1 MANNYI
7 LAAFAVTVTASEAE
21 LIAAAE
27 TAIDAIEEDLQSEGR
42 REAYEALGSAFA
54 DAFPPI
60 SDDPFSGFMPI
71 FPDKDFPCLDATIT
85 IEDGQDHTTRVVT
98 FSGDQFG
105 IEQVANLL
113 FACAKSALPIGF
125 EYAYTC
131 DKLRNDEFGGGA
143 VIIKTDGIAYH
154 STHAIVSNALSAQP
168 HAETARLVLTTR
180 DAEHGLLFWNN
191 ETGFGNFASATLFTE
206 TDAAGFDVPIALDEP
221 EWLACPAG
229 MP

>member
-7 LAAFAVTVTASEAE
+7 HAAFAVTVTASEAA

-27 TAIDAIEEDLQSEGR
+27 TAIDAIEEDLQGEGR
-42 REAYEALGSAFA
+42 REAYKALGPEFA
-54 DAFPPI
+54 NAFPPI
-60 SDDPFSGFMPI
+60 SDDPFSGFIPI

-85 IEDGQDHTTRVVT
+85 IEDGQDHTTKVVT

-143 VIIKTDGIAYH
+143 VIIKADAINYH
-154 STHAIVSNALSAQP
+154 STHAIVTNALSTKQP
-168 HAETARLVLTTR
+168 AETTRLVLTTR

-191 ETGFGNFASATLFTE
+191 EAGFGNFASATLFTE
-206 TDAAGFDVPIALDEP
+206 NEAANFDVPIAFDEP

>member
-7 LAAFAVTVTASEAE
+7 HAAFAVTIRASEAE

-27 TAIDAIEEDLQSEGR
+27 TAIDAIEEDLQGEDR
-42 REAYEALGSAFA
+42 REAYNALGPAFA
-54 DAFPPI
+54 DAFPPT

-191 ETGFGNFASATLFTE
+191 EAGFGNFASATLFTE
-206 TDAAGFDVPIALDEP
+206 AEAAGFEVPIALDEP

>member
-7 LAAFAVTVTASEAE
+7 HAAFAVTITASEAE

-27 TAIDAIEEDLQSEGR
+27 TAIDAIEEDLQGEDR
-42 REAYEALGSAFA
+42 REAYNALGPAFA
-54 DAFPPI
+54 DAFPPT

-143 VIIKTDGIAYH
+143 VIIKADGIDYH

-191 ETGFGNFASATLFTE
+191 EAGFGNFASATLFTE
-206 TDAAGFDVPIALDEP
+206 AEAAGFEVPIALDEP

>member
-7 LAAFAVTVTASEAE
+7 HAAFAVTITASEAE

-27 TAIDAIEEDLQSEGR
+27 TAINAIEEDLQGESR
-42 REAYEALGSAFA
+42 REAYEALGPAFA

-60 SDDPFSGFMPI
+60 SEDPFSGFMPI
-71 FPDKDFPCLDATIT
+71 LPDKDFPCLDATIT
-85 IEDGQDHTTRVVT
+85 IEDGQDHTTKVVA

-143 VIIKTDGIAYH
+143 VIITANGIDYH
-154 STHAIVSNALSAQP
+154 STHAIVREALSEKP
-168 HAETARLVLTTR
+168 SPTCARLVLTIR
-180 DAEHGLLFWNN
+180 DTEQGLLFWNTD
-191 ETGFGNFASATLFTE
+191 TGFGDLASATLFTE
-206 TDAAGFDVPIALDEP
+206 QEAANFDVPIAFDEP

-229 MP
+229 VP

>member
-7 LAAFAVTVTASEAE
+7 HAAFAVTVTASEAA

-27 TAIDAIEEDLQSEGR
+27 TAIDAIEEDLQGEGR
-42 REAYEALGSAFA
+42 REAYEALGPAFA
-54 DAFPPI
+54 DAFPPL

-85 IEDGQDHTTRVVT
+85 IGDGQDHTTRVVT

-113 FACAKSALPIGF
+113 FACAKSALPIAF

-143 VIIKTDGIAYH
+143 VIIKADGIDYH

-168 HAETARLVLTTR
+168 PAKTTRLVLTIR
-180 DAEHGLLFWNN
+180 DAEYGLLFWNN

-206 TDAAGFDVPIALDEP
+206 TEATSFDVPIALDEP

>member
-7 LAAFAVTVTASEAE
+7 HAAFAVTVTASEAQ
-21 LIAAAE
+21 LIAGVEAAIE
-27 TAIDAIEEDLQSEGR
+27 AIDQDLPGEARQ
-42 REAYEALGSAFA
+42 EAYDNLGLAFA
-54 DAFPPI
+54 AVFPPI
-60 SDDPFSGFMPI
+60 GDDPFSGLMPI
-71 FPDKDFPCLDATIT
+71 FPDEDVPCLDATII
-85 IEDGQDHTTRVVT
+85 IEDGPDDATKVVT
-98 FSGDQFG
+98 FSGEQFG
-105 IEQVANLL
+105 IEQIANLL

-154 STHAIVSNALSAQP
+154 STNAIVSNALSAQA
-168 HAETARLVLTTR
+168 HSETARLVLTTR
-180 DAEHGLLFWNN
+180 DAEHRLLFWNN
-191 ETGFGNFASATLFTE
+191 EAGFGNFASATLFTE
-206 TDAAGFDVPIALDEP
+206 AEAAGFDVPIALDEP

>member
-7 LAAFAVTVTASEAE
+7 HAAFAVTVTASEAK
-21 LIAAAE
+21 LIAAVE
-27 TAIDAIEEDLQSEGR
+27 TAIDAIEEGLQGEAR
-42 REAYEALGSAFA
+42 RKAYDALGPVFA

-60 SDDPFSGFMPI
+60 SDDPFSGLMPI
-71 FPDKDFPCLDATIT
+71 FPDEDFPYLDATIT
-85 IEDGQDHTTRVVT
+85 IEDGHDDATTTVT

-143 VIIKTDGIAYH
+143 VIIKPDGIDYH
-154 STHAIVSNALSAQP
+154 STHTIVRDAIG
-168 HAETARLVLTTR
+168 AEASSTACRLVLTTR

-191 ETGFGNFASATLFTE
+191 ETGFGALASATLFTE
-206 TDAAGFDVPIALDEP
+206 TEAAGFDVPIALDEP

>member
-7 LAAFAVTVTASEAE
+7 HAAFAVTITASEAE

-27 TAIDAIEEDLQSEGR
+27 TAINAIEEDLQGEDR

-71 FPDKDFPCLDATIT
+71 FPDKDFPCFDATIT

-143 VIIKTDGIAYH
+143 VIIKADGIDYH

-168 HAETARLVLTTR
+168 DTETARLVLTTR

-191 ETGFGNFASATLFTE
+191 EAGFGNFTSATLFTE
-206 TDAAGFDVPIALDEP
+206 AEAAAFDVPIALDEP

>member
-7 LAAFAVTVTASEAE
+7 HAAFAVTVTASEAQ
-21 LIAAAE
+21 LIAAVE
-27 TAIDAIEEDLQSEGR
+27 TAITAIEDDLQGDDR
-42 REAYEALGSAFA
+42 RAAYEALGSAFA

-60 SDDPFSGFMPI
+60 SDDPFSGVMRI

-85 IEDGQDHTTRVVT
+85 IEDCEDDTTSVVT

-105 IEQVANLL
+105 IEQIANLL

-143 VIIKTDGIAYH
+143 VIITADGIEYH
-154 STHAIVSNALSAQP
+154 STHNIVRGALSP
-168 HAETARLVLTTR
+168 ESGDDKTRLLLATR

-191 ETGFGNFASATLFTE
+191 TNGFGDLASATLFTE
-206 TDAAGFDVPIALDEP
+206 KDAASFAVPIAFDEP

-229 MP
+229 VS

>member
-7 LAAFAVTVTASEAE
+7 YAAFAVTITASEAE

-27 TAIDAIEEDLQSEGR
+27 TAIDAMDEDLQGEDR
-42 REAYEALGSAFA
+42 REAYNALGPAFA
-54 DAFPPI
+54 EAFPPI

-131 DKLRNDEFGGGA
+131 DKLRADEFGGGA
-143 VIIKTDGIAYH
+143 VIITADGVDYH
-154 STHAIVSNALSAQP
+154 STHTIVREALSEKSLP
-168 HAETARLVLTTR
+168 KCTRLMLTIR
-180 DAEHGLLFWNN
+180 DREHGLLFWNTD
-191 ETGFGNFASATLFTE
+191 TGFGDLASATLFTE
-206 TDAAGFDVPIALDEP
+206 EEATDFDVPIAFDEP

-229 MP
+229 VP